1 MKIFRFLNSHKKL
14 LVVFVFF
21 FSIFAFSQNQNK
33 SSELHKEDSYLPNGY
48 STVKLGMTVEE
59 TKSALLRAPDFGYRG
74 DRDVSLL
81 PGENRQ
87 LIETTGG
94 SFLDNCWFQFY
105 ENSLYIISV
114 NVNQE
119 FMDYYSIFSTLCKK
133 YGNPKYLDPEKATW
147 EDENV
152 ILSLEKPLCLKYT
165 DAKISKELLEQS
177 EAQQATIEYLR
188 QGFLD
193 SL

>member
-1 MKIFRFLNSHKKL
+1 MKVFRFLNSPKKL
-14 LVVFVFF
+14 FCALFLL
-21 FSIFAFSQNQNK
+21 FSIFGFSQDSTTDKNSANQP
-33 SSELHKEDSYLPNGY
+33 LPNGY
-48 STVKLGMTVEE
+48 STVKLGMTLEE
-59 TKSALLRAPDFGYRG
+59 VKSALLRDSDFGYRG

-87 LIETTGG
+87 LIETKGG

-105 ENSLYIISV
+105 DESLYIISV

-165 DAKISKELLEQS
+165 DAKISQELLEQS

>member
-1 MKIFRFLNSHKKL
+1 MP
-14 LVVFVFF
+14 
-21 FSIFAFSQNQNK
+21 
-33 SSELHKEDSYLPNGY
+33 LPYGY
-48 STVKLGMTVEE
+48 STVQLGMTLEE
-59 TKSALLRAPDFGYRG
+59 TQTALIRDPDFGYRG
-74 DRDVSLL
+74 ERDVSLL

-87 LIETTGG
+87 IIETKGG

-105 ENSLYIISV
+105 NDYLYIISI

-133 YGNPKYLDPEKATW
+133 YGNPIYLDPEKATW
-147 EDENV
+147 EDEDV

-165 DAKISKELLEQS
+165 DAKISGQILEQA
-177 EAQQATIEYLR
+177 EVQQATIEYLR

>member
-1 MKIFRFLNSHKKL
+1 MKIFKFLNSQKK
-14 LVVFVFF
+14 FF
-21 FSIFAFSQNQNK
+21 CILICFSLCFIFAQNSKN
-33 SSELHKEDSYLPNGY
+33 ETANTNMPLPYGY
-48 STVKLGMTVEE
+48 STVQLGMTLEE
-59 TKSALLRAPDFGYRG
+59 TQTALIRDPDFGYRG
-74 DRDVSLL
+74 ERDVSLL

-87 LIETTGG
+87 IIETKGG

-105 ENSLYIISV
+105 DDYLYIISI

-133 YGNPKYLDPEKATW
+133 YGNPIYLDPEKATW
-147 EDENV
+147 EDEDV

-165 DAKISKELLEQS
+165 DAKISSQILEQA
-177 EAQQATIEYLR
+177 EVQQATIEYLR